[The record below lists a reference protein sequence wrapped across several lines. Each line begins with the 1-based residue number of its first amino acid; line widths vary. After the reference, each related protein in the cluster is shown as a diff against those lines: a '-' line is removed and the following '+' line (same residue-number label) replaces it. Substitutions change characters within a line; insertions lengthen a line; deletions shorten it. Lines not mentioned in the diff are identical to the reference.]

1 MQRLATALVLWS
13 ENSWPS
19 ILEKL
24 DDYYKQIALSVVRH
38 KNSPVIVLGD
48 QLFLKRWASIILTGQ
63 QSRRFSEAEEIKIQ
77 NLLMAYAFASGREGN
92 IATDEARKLIGLS
105 TTPAESTQLSNLFR
119 KWADKGR
126 IQLMKKGHWKF
137 LTHEQ
142 SGLDILMDLST
153 IELADKES

>member
-1 MQRLATALVLWS
+1 
-13 ENSWPS
+13 
-19 ILEKL
+19 
-24 DDYYKQIALSVVRH
+24 
-38 KNSPVIVLGD
+38 
-48 QLFLKRWASIILTGQ
+48 
-63 QSRRFSEAEEIKIQ
+63 
-77 NLLMAYAFASGREGN
+77 MAYAFVSGREGN

-137 LTHEQ
+137 LTNEQ

-153 IELADKES
+153 IEPADKES